1 MGPVSAQ
8 KLWILAA
15 TGPAAGHLMLQV
27 GEQRLRID
35 LTTAETTAPHPI
47 RVPLEQPSIGRL
59 TLTAK
64 PDRHGHITIDGLL
77 LN

>member
-15 TGPAAGHLMLQV
+15 TSPTAGHLMLQV
-27 GEQRLRID
+27 GDQRLRID
-35 LTTAETTAPHPI
+35 LTTTETTAPHQI
-47 RVPLEQPSIGRL
+47 RVPLERPAVGRL